1 MKDSEIKALEK
12 ILVIFETH
20 ALQQERLLKEFRLII
35 DQVRDFK
42 KGRGYQKKPEYYK
55 KQVRLWEKENPGKLK
70 EYQRRYQEKKKAERL
85 ANILDLFN
93 QEKTVAEI
101 SILLNISEKT
111 ILNCLKQNEEKINKG
126 VLTT

>member
-55 KQVRLWEKENPGKLK
+55 KQVRLWEKENPEKAK
-70 EYQRRYQEKKKAERL
+70 EYQRRYREKKRAERL

-93 QEKTVAEI
+93 QGKTVSGIAR
-101 SILLNISEKT
+101 LLNISEKT
-111 ILNCLKQNEEKINKG
+111 VLNCLGQSEEEK
-126 VLTT
+126 